1 MNPVLLT
8 ARYTRFEISRIIR
21 NPRFLVFSMFLPVI
35 MFGAFTSAGAT
46 DALGDI
52 TVGPYIMVSMASFG
66 AMMSVVSTG
75 GRIALE
81 RAGGW
86 SRQLRLTALT
96 SGQYLTSKIIGGFT
110 LALPALVAV
119 FVEAYAS
126 GRAKLSM
133 GTYLE
138 AGFWVL
144 VGMVPLAALGI
155 LLGYRVRADNAGQL
169 IGGMTSLLALA
180 GGIWVPVE
188 QFPRWLADVVKALP
202 MYWSGDAGREVI
214 AGSWV
219 GWHGVLVL
227 VVWTVVLGRLAAR
240 SYGRDQL
247 RA

>member
-1 MNPVLLT
+1 MNPVMVT
-8 ARYTRFEISRIIR
+8 ARYTRFEMARIGR
-21 NPRFLVFSMFLPVI
+21 NPRFLIFSMFLPVI
-35 MFGAFTSAGAT
+35 MFAAFTSADAT

-96 SGQYLTSKIIGGFT
+96 SGQYITSKIIGGFT

-119 FVEAYAS
+119 FVEAYALD
-126 GRAKLSM
+126 RARLSI

-138 AGFWVL
+138 AGLWVL
-144 VGMVPLAALGI
+144 IGMLPLAALGI
-155 LLGYRVRADNAGQL
+155 LLGYLVRADNAGQL

-180 GGIWVPVE
+180 GGVWVPVE
-188 QFPRWLADVVKALP
+188 QFPHWLADVVKALP
-202 MYWSGDAGREVI
+202 MYWSGQAGREVI

-227 VVWTVVLGRLAAR
+227 AVWTLVLGRLAAR
-240 SYGRDQL
+240 SYARDQL

>member
-1 MNPVLLT
+1 MNPLALT
-8 ARYTRFEISRIIR
+8 ARYTRFEMKRVAR
-21 NPRFLVFSMFLPVI
+21 NPRFLIFSMFLPVV
-35 MFGAFTSAGAT
+35 MFAAYTSTDAT

-81 RAGGW
+81 RSGGW

-96 SGQYLTSKIIGGFT
+96 NGQYLTSKIIGGFT

-119 FVEAYAS
+119 FVEAYAT
-126 GRAKLSM
+126 GRAKLSF

-144 VGMVPLAALGI
+144 VGMVPLATFGI
-155 LLGYRVRADNAGQL
+155 LLGYLVRADNAGQL

-180 GGIWVPVE
+180 GGVWVPVE
-188 QFPRWLADVVKALP
+188 QFPGWLADIVKALP
-202 MYWSGDAGREVI
+202 MYWSGAAGRDVI
-214 AGSWV
+214 AGSWI
-219 GWHGVLVL
+219 GWRGLLVL
-227 VVWTVVLGRLAAR
+227 AVWTLVLGRLAAR
-240 SYGRDQL
+240 SYARDQL